1 MLISFGFFFILPRF
15 SKIFLTEGI
24 HSVSEAS
31 RSINGREFICL
42 YGKDSAEIVIKQPK
56 RSHMFLK
63 MIVLVFAMV
72 CGLYICSVCLKQFS
86 VQTSQLFRTRITTR
100 IHYPKPET
108 FNRFFVILSMQR
120 SGSGG
125 SSSNNRKPRRYRE
138 LASLFAKIIQEKP
151 SNSCELK
158 EDKKPTPIHKL
169 YGNVLSRANHYSTD
183 PNLAILLVVTI
194 KYIQKNFKSIGDDC
208 QPYQYLNRSGWLC
221 DNSNHSIRRLQLIA
235 SFEIKVEFVQRI
247 KTLA

>member
-1 MLISFGFFFILPRF
+1 MLISCGFFFILPRF

-108 FNRFFVILSMQR
+108 FNRWKLKQQPETSALSGVSIVICQNYSRETLEQTNR
-120 SGSGG
+120 GG
-125 SSSNNRKPRRYRE
+125 ESIGFNTKPLIKPLQVGKRI
-138 LASLFAKIIQEKP
+138 AKITP
-151 SNSCELK
+151 SRRTKRSDEF
-158 EDKKPTPIHKL
+158 
-169 YGNVLSRANHYSTD
+169 RF
-183 PNLAILLVVTI
+183 LAVVTELI
-194 KYIQKNFKSIGDDC
+194 IIELETLLISQPMNTLKNETE
-208 QPYQYLNRSGWLC
+208 N
-221 DNSNHSIRRLQLIA
+221 A
-235 SFEIKVEFVQRI
+235 EV
-247 KTLA
+247 